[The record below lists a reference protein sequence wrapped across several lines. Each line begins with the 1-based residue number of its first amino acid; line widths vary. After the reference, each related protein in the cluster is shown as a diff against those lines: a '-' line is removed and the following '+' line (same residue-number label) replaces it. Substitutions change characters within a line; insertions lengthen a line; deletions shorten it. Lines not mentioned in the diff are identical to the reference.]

1 MNYIIKLHLEFNQT
15 LAIKKIV
22 LFLLLM
28 FSLNTYSQEN
38 APNYI
43 IDFITTENGLSH
55 NFTTSVISDN
65 LNVKW
70 IGTENGNDAW

>member
-1 MNYIIKLHLEFNQT
+1 
-15 LAIKKIV
+15 
-22 LFLLLM
+22 LLM